1 VAQKGRGQQRKHG
14 GGNSD
19 GDDTLSAPPIID
31 ASLADEAQRRYL
43 HYALSVITAR
53 ALPDVRDGLKPVQR
67 RILYTMWHDM
77 HLRADAKYRKCAAI
91 VGDVMGKYH
100 PHGDGSIYDAL
111 ARMAQPFS
119 LRAPLV
125 DGRGNFGSADG
136 DSPAAMR
143 YTEAKLQPLASELL
157 EDLGKQ
163 TVAFR
168 PNYDGTRFEPVVL
181 PARFPNLL
189 VNGVSGIAVGM
200 ATSIPPHNF
209 GEVVDACVAMIDNP
223 ELELRGLLKHIKGPD
238 FPTYGQLLSTKKEL
252 EAVYTSGQGS
262 FRLRGEW
269 KVEDQ
274 KRGGGGIV
282 IHSIPYA
289 VRRGTV
295 VEKIAEVI
303 IERKLSTL
311 LDVRDES
318 TDETRIVLEIKK
330 DSDPQLVM
338 AYLYKHTPLQTNIGV
353 DFTCLVPTDNP
364 DIAGPARVD
373 LRALLRHFLDFRMLV
388 VEKRLRF
395 ELEEL
400 QRRIHLLEGFAKI
413 FDALD
418 ETIRIIRKSDGKKD
432 AAEKLMKRFGLDAE
446 QVDAILE
453 LKLYRLAQLEILL
466 IEKELEEKRRE
477 AKRVGGLLKSDDAR
491 WKLIRAEL
499 LELKGQ
505 YSQPRRT
512 KIVGNLDEPEFE
524 AEDFIH
530 DEDALV
536 VLTKQGWIKRQREM
550 KDSAATRVRDGD
562 AVLDIVAGSTKS
574 ALAFFSNLGTCY
586 VCRLVDVPATTGY
599 GSPVQSF
606 FKLDDGERIVRML
619 GFDPRVLEVPA
630 MQEGASE
637 PGAPYIVAVT
647 KQGMTMAGSL
657 RPHREPSTRSGR
669 RFMRVEQG
677 DELVY
682 VGLKH
687 KGAHLAC
694 VTVAGR
700 ALICAAD
707 EVTLLA
713 GPGKGVRLIKLEAG
727 DLVVGAQLLGRRSDA
742 LIVEKESGTEFKVSL
757 DKYKAVSR
765 GGKGHALF
773 QRGSIAKVVLPPPE
787 VPTLPE
793 SK

>member
-1 VAQKGRGQQRKHG
+1 VAQRGKGQRKYG
-14 GGNSD
+14 DDPGGNE
-19 GDDTLSAPPIID
+19 PPTASIVD
-31 ASLADEAQRRYL
+31 ASLSDEAQRRYL
-43 HYALSVITAR
+43 NYALSVITAR

-67 RILYTMWHDM
+67 RILYNMWNDM
-77 HLRADAKYRKCAAI
+77 HLRADAKYRKCAAV

-136 DSPAAMR
+136 DAPAAMR
-143 YTEAKLQPLASELL
+143 YTEAKLKPLAAELL
-157 EDLGKQ
+157 EELGKQ
-163 TVAFR
+163 TVPFR

-181 PARFPNLL
+181 PARYPNLL
-189 VNGVSGIAVGM
+189 VNGVTGIAVGM

-209 GEVVDACVAMIDNP
+209 GEVIDASVAMIDTP
-223 ELELRGLLKHIKGPD
+223 EIELRGLLKHIKGPD

-252 EAVYTSGQGS
+252 EAVYASGQGS

-269 KVEDQ
+269 KLEEQ
-274 KRGGGGIV
+274 KRGGSVIV
-282 IHSIPYA
+282 VTSIPYA
-289 VRRGTV
+289 VRRGTL

-303 IERKLSTL
+303 IEKRLSTL

-318 TDETRIVLEIKK
+318 TDDTRIVLEIKK

-338 AYLYKHTPLQTNIGV
+338 AYLYKHTPLQTSIGV
-353 DFTCLVPTDNP
+353 DFTCLIPTDNP
-364 DIAGPARVD
+364 DVAGPARLD
-373 LRALLRHFLDFRMLV
+373 LRSMLRHFLDFRMQV

-400 QRRIHLLEGFAKI
+400 QRRIHILEGFAKI

-418 ETIRIIRKSDGKKD
+418 ETIRIIRKSEGKKD
-432 AAEKLMKRFGLDAE
+432 AAEKLMKRFELDAE

-453 LKLYRLAQLEILL
+453 LRLYRLAQLEILL
-466 IEKELEEKRRE
+466 IQKELDEKRRE
-477 AKRVGGLLKSDDAR
+477 EKRIAGLLKSPDAR
-491 WKLIRAEL
+491 WKLIRAEM
-499 LELKGQ
+499 LELKSK
-505 YSQPRRT
+505 YADPRRT

-536 VLTKQGWIKRQREM
+536 VLTKQGWIKRQREI
-550 KDSAATRVRDGD
+550 KDASATRVRDGD
-562 AVLDIVAGSTKS
+562 AVLDVVAGSTKS

-606 FKLDDGERIVRML
+606 FKLNDGERIVRMF
-619 GFDPRVLEVPA
+619 GFDARVLEVPPVE
-630 MQEGASE
+630 EGATE
-637 PGAPYIVAVT
+637 PAGPFIVAVT
-647 KQGMTMAGSL
+647 KQGMSMSGSL

-669 RFMRVEQG
+669 RFMRLEAG
-677 DELVY
+677 DEVVY
-682 VGLKH
+682 VGLKK
-687 KGAHLAC
+687 KGAYVAC
-694 VTVAGR
+694 VSVSGR
-700 ALICAAD
+700 ALICDAE

-713 GPGKGVRLIKLEAG
+713 GPGKGVHLIKLEEG
-727 DLVVGAQLLGRRSDA
+727 DLLVGAQLLYRKSDA
-742 LIVEKESGTEFKVSL
+742 LIVEKESGTEFRVSVE
-757 DKYKAVSR
+757 KYKPVSR
-765 GGKGHALF
+765 AGKGHALF
-773 QRGSIAKVVLPPPE
+773 QRGSVAKVVLPQPE
-787 VPTLPE
+787 VPSLPE

>member
-1 VAQKGRGQQRKHG
+1 VAQRGKGQRKYG
-14 GGNSD
+14 DDPGGNE
-19 GDDTLSAPPIID
+19 PPTASIVD
-31 ASLADEAQRRYL
+31 ASLSDEAQRRYL
-43 HYALSVITAR
+43 NYALSVITAR

-67 RILYTMWHDM
+67 RILYNMWNDM
-77 HLRADAKYRKCAAI
+77 HLRADAKYRKCAAV

-111 ARMAQPFS
+111 ARMAQSFS

-143 YTEAKLQPLASELL
+143 YTEAKLKPLAAELL
-157 EDLGKQ
+157 EELGKQ
-163 TVAFR
+163 TVPFR

-181 PARFPNLL
+181 PARYPNLL
-189 VNGVSGIAVGM
+189 VNGVTGIAVGM

-209 GEVVDACVAMIDNP
+209 GEVIDASVAMIDTP
-223 ELELRGLLKHIKGPD
+223 EIELRGLLKHIKGPD

-252 EAVYTSGQGS
+252 EAVYASGQGS

-269 KVEDQ
+269 KIEEQ
-274 KRGGGGIV
+274 KRGGSVIV
-282 IHSIPYA
+282 LTSIPYA
-289 VRRGTV
+289 VRRGTL

-303 IERKLSTL
+303 IEKRLSTL

-318 TDETRIVLEIKK
+318 TDDTRIVLEIKK

-338 AYLYKHTPLQTNIGV
+338 AYLYKHTPLQTSIGV
-353 DFTCLVPTDNP
+353 DFTCLIPTDNP
-364 DIAGPARVD
+364 DVAGPARLD
-373 LRALLRHFLDFRMLV
+373 LRSMLRHFLDFRMQV

-400 QRRIHLLEGFAKI
+400 QRRIHILEGFAKI

-418 ETIRIIRKSDGKKD
+418 ETIRIIRKSEGKKD
-432 AAEKLMKRFGLDAE
+432 AAEKLMKRFELDAE

-453 LKLYRLAQLEILL
+453 LRLYRLAQLEILL
-466 IEKELEEKRRE
+466 IQKELDEKRRE
-477 AKRVGGLLKSDDAR
+477 EKRIAGLLKSPDAR
-491 WKLIRAEL
+491 WKLIRAEM
-499 LELKGQ
+499 LELKSK
-505 YSQPRRT
+505 YADPRRT

-536 VLTKQGWIKRQREM
+536 VLTKQGWIKRQREI
-550 KDSAATRVRDGD
+550 KDASATRVRDGD
-562 AVLDIVAGSTKS
+562 AVLDVVAGSTKS

-606 FKLDDGERIVRML
+606 FKLNDGERIVRMF
-619 GFDPRVLEVPA
+619 GFDARMLEVPPVE
-630 MQEGASE
+630 EGATE
-637 PGAPYIVAVT
+637 PGGPFIVAVT
-647 KQGMTMAGSL
+647 KQGMSMSGSL

-669 RFMRVEQG
+669 RFMRLEAG
-677 DELVY
+677 DEVVY
-682 VGLKH
+682 VGLKK
-687 KGAHLAC
+687 KGAYLAC
-694 VTVAGR
+694 VSVSGR
-700 ALICAAD
+700 ALICDAE

-713 GPGKGVRLIKLEAG
+713 GPGKGVHLIKLEDG
-727 DLVVGAQLLGRRSDA
+727 DLLVGAQLLYRKSDA
-742 LIVEKESGTEFKVSL
+742 LIVEKESGTEFRVSVE
-757 DKYKAVSR
+757 KYKPVSR
-765 GGKGHALF
+765 AGKGHALF
-773 QRGSIAKVVLPPPE
+773 QRGSIAKVVLPQPE
-787 VPTLPE
+787 VPSLPE

>member
-1 VAQKGRGQQRKHG
+1 VAQRGKGQRKYG
-14 GGNSD
+14 DDPGGNE
-19 GDDTLSAPPIID
+19 PPTASIVD
-31 ASLADEAQRRYL
+31 ASLSDEAQRRYL
-43 HYALSVITAR
+43 NYALSVITAR

-67 RILYTMWHDM
+67 RILYNMWNDM
-77 HLRADAKYRKCAAI
+77 HLRADAKYRKCAAV

-136 DSPAAMR
+136 DAPAAMR
-143 YTEAKLQPLASELL
+143 YTEAKLKPLAAELL
-157 EDLGKQ
+157 EELGKQ
-163 TVAFR
+163 TVPFR

-181 PARFPNLL
+181 PARYPNLL
-189 VNGVSGIAVGM
+189 VNGVTGIAVGM

-209 GEVVDACVAMIDNP
+209 GEVIDASVAMIDTP
-223 ELELRGLLKHIKGPD
+223 EIELRGLLKHIKGPD

-252 EAVYTSGQGS
+252 EAVYASGQGS

-269 KVEDQ
+269 KLEEQ
-274 KRGGGGIV
+274 KRGGSVIV
-282 IHSIPYA
+282 VTSIPYA
-289 VRRGTV
+289 VRRGTL

-303 IERKLSTL
+303 IEKRLSTL

-318 TDETRIVLEIKK
+318 TDDTRIVLEIKK

-338 AYLYKHTPLQTNIGV
+338 AYLYKHTPLQTSIGV
-353 DFTCLVPTDNP
+353 DFTCLIPTDNP
-364 DIAGPARVD
+364 DVAGPARLD
-373 LRALLRHFLDFRMLV
+373 LRSMLRHFLDFRMQV

-400 QRRIHLLEGFAKI
+400 QRRIHILEGFAKI

-418 ETIRIIRKSDGKKD
+418 ETIRIIRKSEGKKD
-432 AAEKLMKRFGLDAE
+432 AAEKLMKRFELDAE

-453 LKLYRLAQLEILL
+453 LRLYRLAQLEILL
-466 IEKELEEKRRE
+466 IQKELDEKRRE
-477 AKRVGGLLKSDDAR
+477 EKRIAGLLKSPDAR
-491 WKLIRAEL
+491 WKLIRAEM
-499 LELKGQ
+499 LELKSK
-505 YSQPRRT
+505 YADPRRT

-536 VLTKQGWIKRQREM
+536 VLTKQGWIKRQREI
-550 KDSAATRVRDGD
+550 KDASATRVRDGD
-562 AVLDIVAGSTKS
+562 AVLDVVAGSTKS

-606 FKLDDGERIVRML
+606 FKLNDGERIVRMF
-619 GFDPRVLEVPA
+619 GFDARVLEVPPVE
-630 MQEGASE
+630 EGATE
-637 PGAPYIVAVT
+637 PAGPFIVAVT
-647 KQGMTMAGSL
+647 KQGMSMSGSL

-669 RFMRVEQG
+669 RFMRLEAG
-677 DELVY
+677 DEVVY
-682 VGLKH
+682 VGLKK
-687 KGAHLAC
+687 KGAYVAC
-694 VTVAGR
+694 VSVSGR
-700 ALICAAD
+700 ALICDAD

-713 GPGKGVRLIKLEAG
+713 GPGKGVHLIKLEEG
-727 DLVVGAQLLGRRSDA
+727 DLLVGAQLLYRKSDA
-742 LIVEKESGTEFKVSL
+742 LIVEKESGTEFRVSVE
-757 DKYKAVSR
+757 KYKPVSR
-765 GGKGHALF
+765 AGKGHALF
-773 QRGSIAKVVLPPPE
+773 QRGSVAKVVLPQPE
-787 VPTLPE
+787 VPSLPE